1 MRTETTSVKSSMK
14 IAQTPVL
21 IASHGSTC
29 LSVLERCRGDRD
41 RYSLSNRLTIS
52 RPLKAARHL
61 TIDQHSAVIRKQLDW
76 IVEAAD
82 RICADAFE
90 IEIAFDE
97 GGECAGQQH
106 DSPNCLVRVSRRE
119 ALLTAGPMTVK
130 SRPVV
135 GDPGPN
141 RGVAL

>member
-1 MRTETTSVKSSMK
+1 MGTETTSVKSSMK

-41 RYSLSNRLTIS
+41 W
-52 RPLKAARHL
+52 
-61 TIDQHSAVIRKQLDW
+61 V
-76 IVEAAD
+76 VEAAD
-82 RICADAFE
+82 RIFADAFE

-97 GGECAGQQH
+97 GVECAGQQH
-106 DSPNCLVRVSRRE
+106 HSPQ
-119 ALLTAGPMTVK
+119 LLGPMTAK
-130 SRPVV
+130 SRAVV

-141 RGVAL
+141 RGATL